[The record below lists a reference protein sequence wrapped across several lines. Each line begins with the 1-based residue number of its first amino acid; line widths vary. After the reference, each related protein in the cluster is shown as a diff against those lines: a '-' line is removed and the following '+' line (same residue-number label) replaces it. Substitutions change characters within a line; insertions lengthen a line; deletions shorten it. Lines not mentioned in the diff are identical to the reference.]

1 MTMELRI
8 HSSYLSL
15 ISPMKSNF
23 YSLLIIFGFFS
34 KQILAVPTD
43 QSFAFDA
50 LNRVT
55 AAASNNYIYDTAGN
69 LLQITGVVGSP
80 EIVVEQPVGVDLE
93 AGGSEVNFDGVP
105 LGTGSPAVTVT
116 IRNLGTADLIGLAL
130 TKSGSNAGDFAVSG
144 PAITT
149 LTPGGSTTFNVT
161 FSPLAVG
168 TRVALLH
175 IASNDADENPFI
187 IGLRGSGLANTVYST
202 TGSTSGRPLWN
213 RPNHNGDL
221 PPASLSSAATA
232 VPYEVLSFTVD
243 TSGDYAFLSTTTS
256 PAGWD
261 NYLFLYLA
269 FSPSS
274 PLVNGLIGND
284 DFPDVGVSG
293 FSYGLTAGATY
304 TLVTTGYSNS
314 SSGAYS
320 LKISGPG
327 TVTPQGGSPFI
338 VVEQPSGTPLT
349 DGVSVVNLGGSIVG
363 GSTTRSFV
371 VRNSGSGN
379 LTGLALNIDGDHP
392 GDFTLSS
399 MVPTLDP
406 SASTGFTVMFSPG
419 SLGARTAQLHLVSN
433 DSARSPFD
441 IALTGEGLTEQQG
454 WRQLYFG
461 FSGNTGNAADTY
473 DFDKDGLANLLE
485 YGFGSNP
492 TVSSTAQIPQWQR
505 SGGEMVVSFTQPAGV
520 TGVTY
525 SAEWSTSLVST
536 SWSGAGVVHYYNS
549 GVGSHTFT
557 VPAAGTR
564 VFVRLKVTSP

>member
-1 MTMELRI
+1 MT
-8 HSSYLSL
+8 
-15 ISPMKSNF
+15 
-23 YSLLIIFGFFS
+23 
-34 KQILAVPTD
+34 
-43 QSFAFDA
+43 
-50 LNRVT
+50 
-55 AAASNNYIYDTAGN
+55 
-69 LLQITGVVGSP
+69 
-80 EIVVEQPVGVDLE
+80 
-93 AGGSEVNFDGVP
+93 
-105 LGTGSPAVTVT
+105 
-116 IRNLGTADLIGLAL
+116 
-130 TKSGSNAGDFAVSG
+130 
-144 PAITT
+144 
-149 LTPGGSTTFNVT
+149 
-161 FSPLAVG
+161 
-168 TRVALLH
+168 
-175 IASNDADENPFI
+175 
-187 IGLRGSGLANTVYST
+187 
-202 TGSTSGRPLWN
+202 
-213 RPNHNGDL
+213 
-221 PPASLSSAATA
+221 
-232 VPYEVLSFTVD
+232 
-243 TSGDYAFLSTTTS
+243 TTTS

-320 LKISGPG
+320 LQISGPG